1 MGKLGLV
8 GGMGPESTL
17 NLTCW
22 CQILYIILEI
32 IRKKLLFSI
41 TGGSIIQGYENK
53 NALIHEI
60 EKTASLFVKEF
71 VNIDEKDKSKM
82 IDGVGRTPSQIIS
95 YQLGWLDL
103 IRKWDKDEADGKVV
117 VTLASG
123 YKWNNLA
130 GFTKVFILSILST
143 LY

>member
-1 MGKLGLV
+1 M
-8 GGMGPESTL
+8 
-17 NLTCW
+17 
-22 CQILYIILEI
+22 
-32 IRKKLLFSI
+32 
-41 TGGSIIQGYENK
+41 
-53 NALIHEI
+53 
-60 EKTASLFVKEF
+60 KEF

-117 VTLASG
+117 VTLASR
-123 YKWNNLA
+123 YKWNNLT

>member
-1 MGKLGLV
+1 M
-8 GGMGPESTL
+8 
-17 NLTCW
+17 
-22 CQILYIILEI
+22 
-32 IRKKLLFSI
+32 
-41 TGGSIIQGYENK
+41 
-53 NALIHEI
+53 
-60 EKTASLFVKEF
+60 KEF

-123 YKWNNLA
+123 YK